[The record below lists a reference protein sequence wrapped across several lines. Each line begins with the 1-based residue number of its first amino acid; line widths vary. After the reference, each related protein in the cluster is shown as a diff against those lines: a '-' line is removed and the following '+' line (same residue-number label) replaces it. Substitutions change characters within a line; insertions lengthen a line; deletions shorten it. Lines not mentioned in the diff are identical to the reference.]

1 MTRIPLMIAAILI
14 ALALVACGDDEEN
27 APEPA
32 EETAQSNS
40 QETARQTVCDA
51 RDDISEQ
58 VTR

>member
-1 MTRIPLMIAAILI
+1 
-14 ALALVACGDDEEN
+14 VACGDDEEN

-32 EETAQSNS
+32 QETAQSNS